1 LRLERLYWKPDSD
14 LWPESFE
21 SWDLSSDMARLL
33 RLTPAN
39 ERR

>member
-1 LRLERLYWKPDSD
+1 LERLYWKPDSD
-14 LWPESFE
+14 LGWSVI
-21 SWDLSSDMARLL
+21 AVLL